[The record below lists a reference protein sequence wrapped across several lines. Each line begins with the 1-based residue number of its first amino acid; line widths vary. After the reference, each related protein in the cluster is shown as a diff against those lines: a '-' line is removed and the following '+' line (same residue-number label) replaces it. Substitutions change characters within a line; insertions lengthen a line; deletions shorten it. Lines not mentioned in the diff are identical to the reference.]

1 MSNPYFVWNHLYDD
15 IKREVLKHACLE
27 MTLERTYRTSEPDLF
42 SGDLEVCE
50 KWCFKRPRPTLEAF
64 YDSDF
69 GKLTVTLTRY
79 LSPSMLSKL
88 RKFGIDTEKIKK
100 IQNRVS
106 YEQTWSSVTS
116 IEMKAERREKRW
128 LHAVIETFYVY
139 RLHLYQDTTEGKKE
153 MEETPE
159 SHLPRCCFFED
170 DIQRFEDD
178 LKMEVIKNE
187 HHGEDN
193 PVPPDYTVFMWLPA
207 DDDDDDA

>member
-1 MSNPYFVWNHLYDD
+1 MSHPYFVWNHLYDD
-15 IKREVLKHACLE
+15 IKGEVLKHACLE

-50 KWCFKRPRPTLEAF
+50 KWCFKRPRPTIKAF

-79 LSPSMLSKL
+79 LSPSMPFKL
-88 RKFGIDTEKIKK
+88 TKFGIGKDKITTIK
-100 IQNRVS
+100 NRVF
-106 YEQTWSSVTS
+106 YEKTWSSVTS
-116 IEMKAERREKRW
+116 IEMKAER
-128 LHAVIETFYVY
+128 LETFYVY

-170 DIQRFEDD
+170 DIKRFEDD

-187 HHGEDN
+187 HHGEDDS
-193 PVPPDYTVFMWLPA
+193 VPPDYTVFQWLPA